1 MQKFWLISPKELF
14 EENNVV
20 QNKSALVFFK
30 FWAKNVGKFPKKI
43 LAASSKLHIK
53 SPGNFFSSHF
63 LMFDDP
69 FCQFVTFSRD
79 ILEGLSKLF
88 SLSAEDRFERKKSFE
103 QRGVSLMKFGV
114 RAKIF

>member
-1 MQKFWLISPKELF
+1 MSKKCWE
-14 EENNVV
+14 V
-20 QNKSALVFFK
+20 A
-30 FWAKNVGKFPKKI
+30 KKI

-53 SPGNFFSSHF
+53 SPGKYFSSHF

-103 QRGVSLMKFGV
+103 QTGVSLMNFGV